1 MDTKLYFWSTIRTG
15 CLILLYIAIV
25 IRQINCLKPN
35 ESLLASQHFSRILKE
50 AKCQQPVPRVVNIQE
65 LFPSATKKYI
75 PHCTLMHFCGYD
87 TGCCR
92 QENERCVPKTV
103 QDVDLYFFT
112 VELTPRGQRKGVE
125 MITMQNHTEC
135 MCQPINDS
143 PR

>member
-1 MDTKLYFWSTIRTG
+1 MNLISTLSSSFFIFY
-15 CLILLYIAIV
+15 ILLIICE
-25 IRQINCLKPN
+25 INCIKQN

-50 AKCQQPVPRVVNIQE
+50 AKCHTPVPRVVNIQE

-75 PHCTLMHFCGYD
+75 PHCTSLHYCGYD

-92 QENERCVPKTV
+92 QENEKCVPKTV
-103 QDVDLYFFT
+103 EDVDLYFFT

-125 MITMQNHTEC
+125 VITMQNHTEC